1 MAKNEI
7 PHTFEG
13 TNNCIVSCRWAN
25 WCGPNDL
32 DYECTCEKECND
44 FDQFDIPAYAKK
56 EAKYVRERLIRK
68 AAELYREEVQQ
79 MKLMLNHFKR
89 GAGDLINIET
99 SVEQFKKKLM
109 EQE

>member
-1 MAKNEI
+1 M
-7 PHTFEG
+7 
-13 TNNCIVSCRWAN
+13 TNI
-25 WCGPNDL
+25 
-32 DYECTCEKECND
+32 EKRACD
-44 FDQFDIPAYAKK
+44 MKVAIKGG
-56 EAKYVRERLIRK
+56 YVPDSSLKSYFLGELEKQRNIDAEK

-89 GAGDLINIET
+89 GAGDLIKLET